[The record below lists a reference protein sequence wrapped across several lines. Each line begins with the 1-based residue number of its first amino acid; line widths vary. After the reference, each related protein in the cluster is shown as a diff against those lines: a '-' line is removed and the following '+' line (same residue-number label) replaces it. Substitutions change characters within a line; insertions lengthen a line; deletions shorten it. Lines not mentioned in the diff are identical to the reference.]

1 MHLGGRV
8 IQMAVICQRVVILA
22 LCWYDSL
29 NTHLSFDTKFKSF
42 RTYAALLQG
51 HNCQSKILPAW

>member
-1 MHLGGRV
+1 MLSICVNFDDEIYHLARV
-8 IQMAVICQRVVILA
+8 N
-22 LCWYDSL
+22 CWYDSL

-51 HNCQSKILPAW
+51 HNCQITISPAQ